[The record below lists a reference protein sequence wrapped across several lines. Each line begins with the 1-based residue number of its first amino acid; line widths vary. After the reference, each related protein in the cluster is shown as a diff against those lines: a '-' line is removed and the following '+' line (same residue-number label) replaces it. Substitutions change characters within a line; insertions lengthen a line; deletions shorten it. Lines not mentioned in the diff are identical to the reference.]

1 MKKSIFCFL
10 SILLVLKVSSLYP
23 ASGENPSSKTFPAK
37 KVVEINTSSG
47 DCIIKGGAVDKITVD
62 LEVKVEPADAFNPE
76 FLERADRLIINEKWY
91 GRSHGSV
98 IWKITV
104 PVKTEIELETASGDI
119 SLEGLTSDV
128 EIQTA
133 SGDVTVEQYKGGLE
147 LETASGDIILTG
159 CEGEFEI
166 SSASGDINI
175 SRIEGNIELSSAS
188 GDIDIEDSQG
198 GFELETASGDIQAI
212 RLDMQ
217 SASEF
222 SAASGDI
229 EIVLSN
235 SPANS
240 LSLSSASGDI
250 ILDYNGNPLKGRFEF
265 TTRRH
270 RGEIDAP
277 VTFDKEET
285 SEAHGKEYVKKTF
298 TASGNEPLI
307 TLETVSGQI
316 TLRK

>member
-10 SILLVLKVSSLYP
+10 SLLLLLKVTSLYP
-23 ASGENPSSKTFPAK
+23 APGENLSSKTFPAK

-47 DCIIKGGAVDKITVD
+47 DCIIKAGAADKITVD
-62 LEVKVEPADAFNPE
+62 LEVKVEPADAFKPE
-76 FLERADRLIINEKWY
+76 ILERGDRLVINEKWY

-98 IWKITV
+98 IWTITV
-104 PVKTEIELETASGDI
+104 PAKTEIELETASGNI
-119 SLEGLTSDV
+119 SLEGLSANL
-128 EIQTA
+128 EISSA
-133 SGDVTVEQYKGGLE
+133 SGDVTVEKCQGDLE
-147 LETASGDIILTG
+147 LETASGDLIFSN
-159 CEGEFEI
+159 CEGDFEI

-175 SRIEGNIELSSAS
+175 SKIKGDIELSTAS

-198 GFELETASGDIQAI
+198 AFELETASGDIQAV

-222 SAASGDI
+222 STASGDI
-229 EIVLSN
+229 ELVLSG
-235 SPANS
+235 SPVNS
-240 LSLSSASGDI
+240 LSLSSASGDV

-277 VTFDKEET
+277 VTFEKEET
-285 SEAHGKEYVKKTF
+285 SGEHGEEYVKKIF

-307 TLETVSGQI
+307 TLETASGKI